1 MRVGTKPDD
10 GQCVGSR
17 GGKGRIEEVDEF
29 TYHESIVS
37 KKRGTDGD
45 IQERIGKARQAFAML
60 RPIW

>member
-1 MRVGTKPDD
+1 MMASVS
-10 GQCVGSR
+10 VL
-17 GGKGRIEEVDEF
+17 GGGEGRIEEVDEF